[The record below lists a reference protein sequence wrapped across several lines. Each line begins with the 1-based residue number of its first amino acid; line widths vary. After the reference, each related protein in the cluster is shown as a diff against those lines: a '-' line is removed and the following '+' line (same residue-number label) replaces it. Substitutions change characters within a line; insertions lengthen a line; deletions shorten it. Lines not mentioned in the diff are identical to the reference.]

1 MFFSQYG
8 GEEVFKRE
16 CPLLYDALWR
26 KSGAGQQERLDGYLV
41 GPRDCM
47 EVSDIAYDPD
57 TVVST
62 NVTGRYTREML
73 GVDLMGKFMDITN
86 GQILESMA
94 VFDENI
100 TDIENTMKVNAGRL
114 IQSDDRELQTQS
126 FCTTGMQTGER
137 RLTIPSIQ
145 ECGWRLV
152 ETYM

>member
-1 MFFSQYG
+1 
-8 GEEVFKRE
+8 
-16 CPLLYDALWR
+16 
-26 KSGAGQQERLDGYLV
+26 
-41 GPRDCM
+41 M
-47 EVSDIAYDPD
+47 EVSDIAYDPN

-114 IQSDDRELQTQS
+114 IQSDDRELQTQAE
-126 FCTTGMQTGER
+126 FF
-137 RLTIPSIQ
+137 
-145 ECGWRLV
+145 
-152 ETYM
+152 